1 MDHCFLRI
9 AGSEESVDG
18 NPCLLLYDN
27 ETEAMLTIAGASKS
41 TKAWVVES
49 VKQVLSEVGCGELK
63 VAIKCDGAR

>member
-1 MDHCFLRI
+1 M
-9 AGSEESVDG
+9 GNSSNEESAHT
-18 NPCLLLYDN
+18 NPFLVLYDN